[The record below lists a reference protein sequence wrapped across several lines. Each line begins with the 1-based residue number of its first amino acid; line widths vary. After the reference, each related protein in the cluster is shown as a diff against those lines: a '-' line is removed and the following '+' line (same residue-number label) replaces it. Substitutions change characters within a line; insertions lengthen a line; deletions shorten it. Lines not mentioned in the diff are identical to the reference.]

1 MPYHAVCRQRAW
13 HCRYYRARLSAS
25 LRKARHYSMRH
36 LKIEKADNGFATLI
50 LDNADES
57 MNMVSDAFIADM
69 EEATAILTEDERVK
83 GVILTSGKK
92 TFMAGA
98 DLKQLVRG
106 FGKLTAR
113 QAYDFSQIG
122 RASCRESVGE
132 LV

>member
-69 EEATAILTEDERVK
+69 EEATAILTEDESVK

-98 DLKQLVRG
+98 DLKQLVQG
-106 FGKLTAR
+106 FRSEEHT
-113 QAYDFSQIG
+113 S
-122 RASCRESVGE
+122 E
-132 LV
+132 LQSLMRISY

>member
-50 LDNADES
+50 LDNADEA
-57 MNMVSDAFIADM
+57 MNMVSDACIADM
-69 EEATAILTEDERVK
+69 EDATAILPEDERDK

-92 TFMAGA
+92 TSKAGA
-98 DLKQLVRG
+98 DHNQLG
-106 FGKLTAR
+106 QGCGKRT
-113 QAYDFSQIG
+113 
-122 RASCRESVGE
+122 
-132 LV
+132 

>member
-1 MPYHAVCRQRAW
+1 
-13 HCRYYRARLSAS
+13 
-25 LRKARHYSMRH
+25 MRH

-69 EEATAILTEDERVK
+69 EEATAILTEDESVK

-98 DLKQLVRG
+98 DLKQLVQG

-113 QAYDFSQIG
+113 QAYGSEEHT
-122 RASCRESVGE
+122 SE
-132 LV
+132 LMSLMPTSYAVFCLQK

>member
-1 MPYHAVCRQRAW
+1 
-13 HCRYYRARLSAS
+13 
-25 LRKARHYSMRH
+25 MRH

-57 MNMVSDAFIADM
+57 MNLVSDAFIADM
-69 EEATAILTEDERVK
+69 EEETAILTEDESVK

-98 DLKQLVRG
+98 DLKPLVQG

-113 QAYDFSQIG
+113 QAYDFSL
-122 RASCRESVGE
+122 RAPGIPRATENSGTPWGAETGKSS
-132 LV
+132 